1 MNRGMTLMELT
12 ITIGISSILAGL
24 ILGISRHVNETT
36 RIRQAQAALQAWS
49 VALERWR
56 DKFGE
61 YPHTY
66 ADNRELPFDEPHDTL
81 PAGRGNLSNLVEN
94 AGATIRVNGK
104 ETVYLFRQLLTPQT
118 VMHDPWNVPYLY
130 LPSAGHRAYKMVSCG
145 PDGKS
150 PDKGDNGRH
159 DALDD
164 ITAER

>member
-24 ILGISRHVNETT
+24 ILGISRHVNEAT
-36 RIRQAQAALQAWS
+36 RIRQAQTALQAWS

-56 DKFGE
+56 DRFGE
-61 YPHTY
+61 YPHT
-66 ADNRELPFDEPHDTL
+66 NVNNEELSLDYETDTL
-81 PAGRGNLSNLVEN
+81 PGGRGNLSNLVEN
-94 AGATIRVNGK
+94 AGATIRVSGH
-104 ETVYLFRQLLTPQT
+104 ETVYRFRQLLTPQT
-118 VMHDPWNVPYLY
+118 VIHDPWNVPYLY
-130 LPSAGHRAYKMVSCG
+130 LPAAGHRAYKMVSCG

-150 PDKGDNGRH
+150 PDKGDSGRY